1 MAVTGATLPG
11 GAVGRGVL
19 LLAGGRVVGVGDG
32 LPVPPGVSRHD
43 VAGAVVVP
51 GVHDA
56 HVHPVAAG
64 LQAARCDLSASTE
77 RDEARALVRARV
89 QQLTPGE
96 WLLGGGLDPLLAQ
109 HGADVLAAAADRP
122 TLLLDSDLHGG
133 WANAAALRAAG
144 FDPSTTDR
152 RLTEATVEQVAAAAP
167 LPGDAALSQALQFA
181 QERLHSVG
189 VVGWQDALVGPGL
202 GLPDALPGYLRLVA
216 DGARTARITLALRWD
231 PGRGGEQLG
240 ELRDRRV
247 AAEAAGLR
255 ADRVKVF
262 VDGVCEHGTAAL
274 LPAPDRPAA
283 PEVLWPPGELAAV
296 LTLLQGAGFRAHLHT
311 VGDRAVRAALDA
323 VAGAADRHGPGGG
336 HQLAHLQVVHP
347 DDVPRLAALGV
358 VPVVQPLWACDTR
371 QGRAQ
376 VEPVLGAAAYAAQY
390 PFGDLVRAG
399 AELAVGSDWP
409 VSDPDPWR
417 ALEVGVTRTACLRS
431 APWLAAEDAGPP
443 LDPAQALG
451 PDVWLRAL
459 TAGSARACGT
469 DDSGV
474 LRPGAA
480 ADLAVLDRRPGASS
494 PAGEDVVVLATLVA
508 GRAVHDPRGIVSPA

>member
-231 PGRGGEQLG
+231 PGRG
-240 ELRDRRV
+240 
-247 AAEAAGLR
+247 ASS
-255 ADRVKVF
+255 
-262 VDGVCEHGTAAL
+262 
-274 LPAPDRPAA
+274 
-283 PEVLWPPGELAAV
+283 
-296 LTLLQGAGFRAHLHT
+296 
-311 VGDRAVRAALDA
+311 
-323 VAGAADRHGPGGG
+323 
-336 HQLAHLQVVHP
+336 
-347 DDVPRLAALGV
+347 
-358 VPVVQPLWACDTR
+358 WA
-371 QGRAQ
+371 
-376 VEPVLGAAAYAAQY
+376 
-390 PFGDLVRAG
+390 
-399 AELAVGSDWP
+399 S
-409 VSDPDPWR
+409 
-417 ALEVGVTRTACLRS
+417 
-431 APWLAAEDAGPP
+431 
-443 LDPAQALG
+443 
-451 PDVWLRAL
+451 
-459 TAGSARACGT
+459 CGT
-469 DDSGV
+469 GGW
-474 LRPGAA
+474 RP
-480 ADLAVLDRRPGASS
+480 RRPGCVRTGSRCSWTASAS
-494 PAGEDVVVLATLVA
+494 TAPRHCCLRRIGLPHPRCSGPPASW
-508 GRAVHDPRGIVSPA
+508 RRC